1 MNKFLISDLKRAIK
15 VHKKMFL
22 VRRFASLLAFNFA
35 ENCNDMSQIF
45 LKDLENHK
53 TIFIWKQSLIDVLL
67 NTFSLKSSVK
77 KFIFR

>member
-45 LKDLENHK
+45 LKELENYK
-53 TIFIWKQSLIDVLL
+53 TIFIWKQSLINTVFL
-67 NTFSLKSSVK
+67 NHL
-77 KFIFR
+77 